1 MRERGKRMAE
11 YVVPVDD
18 IATAEDLE
26 AHKIAME
33 EYAKG
38 ETVPH
43 EAINWN

>member
-1 MRERGKRMAE
+1 MREMGKRMTE
-11 YVVPVDD
+11 YVVTMDD
-18 IATAEDLE
+18 IATTEDLE